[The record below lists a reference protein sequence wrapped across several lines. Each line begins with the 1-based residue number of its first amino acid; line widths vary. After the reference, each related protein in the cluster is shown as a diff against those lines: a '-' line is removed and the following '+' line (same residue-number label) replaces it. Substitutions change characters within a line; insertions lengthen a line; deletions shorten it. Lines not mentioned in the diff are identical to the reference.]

1 MAMAESDQLVGALK
15 EIRDEL
21 RALRSEI
28 AGRGGRMTTSG
39 VRTEVVDRRVRWQ
52 RAALAVGG
60 VAGLALVI
68 SLAMR
73 ERPAAVPVAVAPQV
87 SATAAALP
95 TPAVIPAQT
104 AVVPPTPVAAHLPVP
119 ASKAA
124 KPPAVAPTPATRQAA
139 RLPARAL
146 APAATSGTTG
156 TTTIASV
163 PAPSKKRVKPDVA
176 AKPPAEVASDEDE
189 TLAFPPPPKRVR
201 VHRLSYGP
209 VESEPAKL

>member
-1 MAMAESDQLVGALK
+1 MAESDQLVEALK

-21 RALRSEI
+21 RALRTEI

-87 SATAAALP
+87 SATSAALP
-95 TPAVIPAQT
+95 TPAVTPAQT

-139 RLPARAL
+139 RLPARAP
-146 APAATSGTTG
+146 APAATSGTTA
-156 TTTIASV
+156 IASV
-163 PAPSKKRVKPDVA
+163 PAPSQKRIKPDVA
-176 AKPPAEVASDEDE
+176 AKPPADVASDEDE